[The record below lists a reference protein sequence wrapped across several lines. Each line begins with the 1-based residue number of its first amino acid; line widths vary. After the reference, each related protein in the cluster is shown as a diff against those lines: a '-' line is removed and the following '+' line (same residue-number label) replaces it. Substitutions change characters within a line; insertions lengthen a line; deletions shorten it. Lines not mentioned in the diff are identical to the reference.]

1 MGRLRVSALTH
12 VLALLAE
19 MDLRYQQRFDAQG
32 QALTAAL
39 LAADTA
45 VRAALTAAEK
55 AVAKAETA
63 NEKRFESVNEFR
75 KTLSDQTASFPS
87 RVELQALADRV
98 SDLAT
103 RMDKTEGKS
112 TGLSASWGY
121 LVAGIGVIA
130 TIIGAIAAIVA
141 FLGSR

>member
-1 MGRLRVSALTH
+1 VKFKNRAGETVTVLHH
-12 VLALLAE
+12 VVALLAE

-39 LAADTA
+39 LAAEKAVQTA
-45 VRAALTAAEK
+45 LIAAEK

-98 SDLAT
+98 TDLAT
-103 RMDKTEGKS
+103 RMDKTEGRS
-112 TGLSASWGY
+112 TGA
-121 LVAGIGVIA
+121 
-130 TIIGAIAAIVA
+130 GAIYGWLLAAAAVA
-141 FLGSR
+141 VAVISLVTR

>member
-1 MGRLRVSALTH
+1 MMPVRRVTILQHLR
-12 VLALLAE
+12 ALLVE

-39 LAADTA
+39 LAAEKAVQTA
-45 VRAALTAAEK
+45 LIAAEK

-103 RMDKTEGKS
+103 RMDKTEGRSSGLS
-112 TGLSASWGY
+112 TGWGV
-121 LVAGIGVIA
+121 LVAVAGLA
-130 TIIGAIAAIVA
+130 LAAVA
-141 FLGSR
+141 FIVR